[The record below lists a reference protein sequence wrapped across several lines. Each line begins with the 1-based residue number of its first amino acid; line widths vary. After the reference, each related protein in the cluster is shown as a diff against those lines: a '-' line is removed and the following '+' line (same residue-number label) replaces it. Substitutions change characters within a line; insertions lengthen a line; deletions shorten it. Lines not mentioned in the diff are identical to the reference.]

1 MYITMFGDLA
11 AVVGNGGRGSPPAAS
26 AGVSTAM
33 MPPSSPAV
41 STMPSLA
48 MFGGPGPA
56 GFTLWKM
63 RVPMSAAMATTATM
77 MPPWMRIRLR
87 RSRFFCSSRR
97 SRAFSRAASL
107 RSLRDGR
114 G

>member
-1 MYITMFGDLA
+1 MTMLA
-11 AVVGNGGRGSPPAAS
+11 TSPLSSGTVGVGVAPAAS
-26 AGVSTAM
+26 AGVSTAT

-48 MFGGPGPA
+48 MFWGPGPS
-56 GFTLWKM
+56 GCTFWKIS
-63 RVPMSAAMATTATM
+63 VPMSAAMATTATM
-77 MPPWMRIRLR
+77 MPPWMRILLR